1 MVREIAGHLITEA
14 IKSGYD
20 GRTRTTS
27 IQLCNHSYLR
37 VWVKVWVEIQVQVKD
52 RLRLCPY
59 FVSVRVHTRP
69 VARRLRRFRR
79 W

>member
-14 IKSGYD
+14 IKIDMMVESDNDMG
-20 GRTRTTS
+20 
-27 IQLCNHSYLR
+27 QLCNHIYLQVR
-37 VWVKVWVEIQVQVKD
+37 VEIQVQVKD

-59 FVSVRVHTRP
+59 FVSVRIDSRP